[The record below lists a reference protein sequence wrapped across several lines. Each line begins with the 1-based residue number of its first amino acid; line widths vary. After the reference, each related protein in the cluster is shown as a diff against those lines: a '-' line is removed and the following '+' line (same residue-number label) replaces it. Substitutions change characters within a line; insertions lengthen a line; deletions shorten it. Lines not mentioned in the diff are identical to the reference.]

1 MIGKVGLKEYR
12 EMLPDFDLGLALMYT
27 PHPSLLP
34 IEMAA
39 AGQVVVT
46 NTCMNKTV
54 EELENI
60 SSNFC
65 VAEPTVPSV
74 AAALGIAANRV
85 SDLAARESGA
95 QVNWSQDW
103 DQTFSPELLNQV
115 QQWFP
120 EVKLE
125 TPA

>member
-1 MIGKVGLKEYR
+1 
-12 EMLPDFDLGLALMYT
+12 
-27 PHPSLLP
+27 
-34 IEMAA
+34 
-39 AGQVVVT
+39 
-46 NTCMNKTV
+46 MNKTV

-74 AAALGIAANRV
+74 AAALGIAASRV